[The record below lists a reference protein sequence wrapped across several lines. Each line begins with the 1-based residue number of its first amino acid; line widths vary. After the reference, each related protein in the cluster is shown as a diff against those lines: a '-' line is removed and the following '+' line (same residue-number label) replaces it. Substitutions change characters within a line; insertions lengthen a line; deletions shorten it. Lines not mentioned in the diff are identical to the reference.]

1 MPDKNKQNI
10 IVSQNANTIKSIEPV
25 FSGED
30 YFSRLQ
36 HIINKA
42 ESEIHLQTYIFENDT
57 TGMKIAECLKE
68 AAMRKVNV
76 YVLLDGYGSN
86 TLPGELTNNLI
97 NHGVNLRFFSANIV
111 LIGRRLHHKV
121 VVADGKTAL
130 IGGINIADKYHGTK
144 TEEPWLDF
152 ALQVEGKIA
161 EPLQELCR
169 NIYFRK
175 KRKNRKK
182 IMAAFYSDDLISVRV
197 LQNDWLKRK
206 NEICIAYLKS
216 IRNSK
221 KEVIIVGSYFLPGRR
236 ISESLKKAAR
246 NGVKIKLILAGI
258 SDVPLMRL
266 ASSYLYSSLLKNKI
280 ELYEWNKSVLHGK
293 AAVIDSEWITIGSF
307 NLNHLSSYGSIEM
320 NLEIVSP
327 EFAAYFAS
335 YLHTVIAQSE
345 KITAETLIARKGIIT
360 KLLNWFF
367 YLLVRTG
374 MILIAYT
381 TYKRIFQQSH
391 DE

>member
-1 MPDKNKQNI
+1 MI
-10 IVSQNANTIKSIEPV
+10 ISQNANTIKSIELV

-36 HIINKA
+36 RIINEA

-57 TGMKIAECLKE
+57 SGMKIAECLKA

-76 YVLLDGYGSN
+76 YVLLDGYGSYS
-86 TLPGELTNNLI
+86 LPGDLTNNLI
-97 NHGVNLRFFSANIV
+97 HHGVNLRFFSANIF
-111 LIGRRLHHKV
+111 LIGRRLHHKLV
-121 VVADGKTAL
+121 VVDGKTAL

-152 ALQVEGKIA
+152 AVQAEGKIA

-169 NIYFRK
+169 NIFFRK
-175 KRKNRKK
+175 KRKTRKK
-182 IMAAFYSDDLISVRV
+182 LLAAFYSNDHISVRI

-206 NEICIAYLKS
+206 NEIWNAYLKS
-216 IRNSK
+216 IRTAK

-236 ISESLKKAAR
+236 LTHSLRKIAR
-246 NGVKIKLILAGI
+246 KGVKIKLILSGL
-258 SDVPLMRL
+258 SDVPLIRR
-266 ASSYLYSSLLKNKI
+266 AGRYLYSSLLKNNI

-293 AAVIDSEWITIGSF
+293 AAVVDSEWITIGSF

-320 NLEIVSP
+320 NVEIASP
-327 EFAAYFAS
+327 EFASYFAS

-345 KITAETLIARKGIIT
+345 KITAETLKARKGIVSR
-360 KLLNWFF
+360 LLNWFS
-367 YLLVRTG
+367 YLLTRTG
-374 MILIAYT
+374 MILITYT
-381 TYKRIFQQSH
+381 TYKRIFQQYH
-391 DE
+391 AE

>member
-1 MPDKNKQNI
+1 MPNKSKHTLTI
-10 IVSQNANTIKSIEPV
+10 GQNANTIKSIETV

-36 HIINKA
+36 RMINKA
-42 ESEIHLQTYIFENDT
+42 ESEIHLQTYIFENDA

-97 NHGVNLRFFSANIV
+97 KHGVNLRFFSANIV

-152 ALQVEGKIA
+152 ALQIEGKIA

-169 NIYFRK
+169 NTYFRK
-175 KRKNRKK
+175 KRQTRKK
-182 IMAAFYSDDLISVRV
+182 IKAAFYSDDRISVRI

-216 IRNSK
+216 IRNAK

-236 ISESLKKAAR
+236 LIDALKKVAR
-246 NGVKIKLILAGI
+246 NGVKLKLILSGI
-258 SDVPLMRL
+258 SDVPLVRR
-266 ASSYLYSSLLKNKI
+266 ASRYLYSSLLKNNI
-280 ELYEWNKSVLHGK
+280 ELYEWKKSVLHGK
-293 AAVIDSEWITIGSF
+293 AAVVDSEWITIGSF

-320 NLEIVSP
+320 NVEIASP

-335 YLHTVIAQSE
+335 HLYTVIAQSE
-345 KITAETLIARKGIIT
+345 KITAETLKARKGIVSR
-360 KLLNWFF
+360 LLNWFS
-367 YLLVRTG
+367 YLLTRTG
-374 MILIAYT
+374 MILITYT
-381 TYKRIFQQSH
+381 TYKRIFQQYH
-391 DE
+391 AE

>member
-1 MPDKNKQNI
+1 MPNKNKHNI
-10 IVSQNANTIKSIEPV
+10 IISQNANTIKSIELV

-36 HIINKA
+36 RIINKA

-97 NHGVNLRFFSANIV
+97 KHGINLRFFSANII

-121 VVADGKTAL
+121 VVVDGKTAL

-144 TEEPWLDF
+144 TNESWLDY
-152 ALQVEGKIA
+152 AVQVEGKIA

-175 KRKNRKK
+175 RRQNRKK
-182 IMAAFYSDDLISVRV
+182 IKAAFYSDDRISVRII
-197 LQNDWLKRK
+197 QNDWLKRK

-216 IRNSK
+216 IRNAK

-236 ISESLKKAAR
+236 LTDSLKKVAR
-246 NGVKIKLILAGI
+246 NGVKIKLILSGI
-258 SDVPLMRL
+258 SDVPLVRR
-266 ASSYLYSSLLKNKI
+266 AGRYLYSSLLKNNI

-293 AAVIDSEWITIGSF
+293 AAVVDSEWITIGSF

-320 NLEIVSP
+320 NVEIASP
-327 EFAAYFAS
+327 EFAAHFAS

-345 KITAETLIARKGIIT
+345 KITAETLKARIGMVS
-360 KLLNWFF
+360 KLFNWFF
-367 YLLVRTG
+367 YRLIRTG
-374 MILIAYT
+374 LKIITYLP
-381 TYKRIFQQSH
+381 YKRVFKRYH
-391 DE
+391 AE

>member
-1 MPDKNKQNI
+1 MI
-10 IVSQNANTIKSIEPV
+10 ISQNANTINSIELV

-36 HIINKA
+36 RIINEA

-57 TGMKIAECLKE
+57 TGMKIAECLKA

-86 TLPGELTNNLI
+86 SLSGELISNLI
-97 NHGVNLRFFSANIV
+97 HYGVNLRFFSAHIV

-175 KRKNRKK
+175 KRQTRKK
-182 IMAAFYSDDLISVRV
+182 IMSAYFSDDHISVRI

-206 NEICIAYLKS
+206 NEIWNAYLKS
-216 IRNSK
+216 IRTAK
-221 KEVIIVGSYFLPGRR
+221 KEVIIVGSYFLPGKRLTN
-236 ISESLKKAAR
+236 SLKKIAR
-246 NGVKIKLILAGI
+246 NGVKIKMILSGI
-258 SDVPLMRL
+258 SDVPLFRR
-266 ASSYLYSSLLKNKI
+266 AGIYLYSTFLKNNI

-293 AAVIDSEWITIGSF
+293 AAVVDSEWITIGSF

-320 NLEIVSP
+320 NVEIDSP
-327 EFAAYFAS
+327 EFASYFAL
-335 YLHTVIAQSE
+335 YLNTVIAQSE
-345 KITAETLIARKGIIT
+345 KITAETLKARKGIVSR
-360 KLLNWFF
+360 LLNWFF
-367 YLLVRTG
+367 YHLIRTG

-381 TYKRIFQQSH
+381 TYKRIFQQYH
-391 DE
+391 AE